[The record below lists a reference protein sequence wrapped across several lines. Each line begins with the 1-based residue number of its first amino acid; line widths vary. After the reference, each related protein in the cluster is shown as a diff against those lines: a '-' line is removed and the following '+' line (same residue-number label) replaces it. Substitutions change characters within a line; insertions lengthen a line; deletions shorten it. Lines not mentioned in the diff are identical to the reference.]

1 MLTMR
6 IFLRTYVGSK
16 KASATSGSRPFR
28 LSKEDITLK
37 CLKSVLISAEPFANR
52 VFLEIIDD
60 SGTREFLERMENLI
74 KKYSIKF
81 RINHFDA
88 LGNGGS
94 MEQCYHFAE
103 KSKED
108 LFYFLE
114 DDYFHRQI
122 SFSSIFDAYDKKII
136 GTDKFAIH
144 PTDYPDRYVHLEP
157 SYIFLGKYNH
167 WRSILSTTW
176 TFVIPKV
183 FFIKHKDVFYG
194 LANFNKSST
203 GGEDKTVNNLWKI
216 FPCISPV
223 ESLAAHLNTDTLPP
237 LVDWE
242 KELAQIKI

>member
-1 MLTMR
+1 MEIL
-6 IFLRTYVGSK
+6 L
-16 KASATSGSRPFR
+16 
-28 LSKEDITLK
+28 
-37 CLKSVLISAEPFANR
+37 NR
-52 VFLEIIDD
+52 YPI
-60 SGTREFLERMENLI
+60 R
-74 KKYSIKF
+74 F
-81 RINHFDA
+81 RINHFES
-88 LGNGGS
+88 LGGGGS
-94 MEQCYHFAE
+94 MEVCYNLAE

-122 SFSSIFDAYDKKII
+122 SFGSIFDAYDKKII

-176 TFVIPKV
+176 TFIVPRKT
-183 FFIKHKDVFYG
+183 FFEHKKLFSDF
-194 LANFNKSST
+194 ADFNKTSR
-203 GGEDKTVNNLWKI
+203 GGEDKTINKIWKV

-223 ESLAAHLNTDTLPP
+223 ESLAAHLHVDTLPP